1 MKLVRTA
8 SAALLF
14 FAGALTI
21 TLASGAYVFG
31 VPRGDVV
38 AVAVLLCGV
47 GGGVGLAALLLLHP
61 EVLGRVGGV
70 RGHIAGAGLI
80 ASLLLLGMVLGG
92 ARAMFISG
100 HDLSVLLTMLLF
112 AGLLAVGFSL
122 YGAEPLARR
131 IEELRRGTARL
142 AAGDLDTEVPAD
154 GHDELAMLA
163 GDFNRMARELREAA
177 AREREMDKA
186 RRDLVAAVSHDL
198 RTPLA
203 SARALIEAVA
213 DGVTGDAEM
222 EARYLASAR
231 GEIEKL
237 GRLVDDLFEL
247 SRIDAGMLRLE
258 LEEASLRDLISDT
271 LSSFKPRAEDKGVSI
286 IGEVS
291 DGVDPVLASPPRLQR
306 VLDNLLGNALRHTPP
321 GGEIHLRVEP
331 GDGVARVEVSDTG
344 EGIARED
351 LPYVFDRSFRGERSR
366 ASGGDDSGAGLGLAI
381 ARGLIEAHGGEI
393 GVESHPGHGSR
404 FRFTLLR
411 APTGSARP

>member
-1 MKLVRTA
+1 MKLARTA
-8 SAALLF
+8 AAALLF
-14 FAGALTI
+14 FAGALAI

-38 AVAVLLCGV
+38 AVAVLLCSV

-112 AGLLAVGFSL
+112 AALLAVGFSL
-122 YGAEPLARR
+122 YGAGPLARR

-198 RTPLA
+198 RTPIA

-271 LSSFKPRAEDKGVSI
+271 LSSFKPRAEDKGVNI

-411 APTGSARP
+411 APTGS

>member
-1 MKLVRTA
+1 MKLARTA
-8 SAALLF
+8 VAALLF
-14 FAGALTI
+14 FAGALAI

-122 YGAEPLARR
+122 YGAGPLARR

-411 APTGSARP
+411 APTGS

>member
-1 MKLVRTA
+1 
-8 SAALLF
+8 
-14 FAGALTI
+14 
-21 TLASGAYVFG
+21 VFG

-80 ASLLLLGMVLGG
+80 SSLLLLGMVLGG

-122 YGAEPLARR
+122 YGAGPLARR

-411 APTGSARP
+411 APTGS